1 MWERCFP
8 RSPHIFTFNDY
19 IYGALSISTKVNGVF
34 LLMADFT
41 VSLKYQSHLNI
52 NPLTYKQVCVP
63 FVTSLFV
70 TSLCVPF
77 KSIDA
82 SACFKA
88 CTCVSLWHSLRVCTH
103 VGDFKAKLLTYCN

>member
-34 LLMADFT
+34 LLMADFP

-52 NPLTYKQVCVP
+52 NPLT
-63 FVTSLFV
+63 SL
-70 TSLCVPF
+70 
-77 KSIDA
+77 
-82 SACFKA
+82 
-88 CTCVSLWHSLRVCTH
+88 LRVSYVRDHTQ
-103 VGDFKAKLLTYCN
+103 KI

>member
-34 LLMADFT
+34 LLMADFP

-52 NPLTYKQVCVP
+52 NPLKMPLPHTRIC
-63 FVTSLFV
+63 
-70 TSLCVPF
+70 
-77 KSIDA
+77 A
-82 SACFKA
+82 SCSQMGA
-88 CTCVSLWHSLRVCTH
+88 
-103 VGDFKAKLLTYCN
+103 